1 MPELMIEKELV
12 AKLGFWVKQLE
23 VSNKWFLVYDTQ
35 MKRNNFD
42 SETTKKRASEK
53 RDVREQEATTAINR
67 INEILPIINQQYNE
81 STEKA

>member
-23 VSNKWFLVYDTQ
+23 VSNKWYIVYDTQ

-53 RDVREQEATTAINR
+53 RDVREQEATTALNR
-67 INEILPIINQQYNE
+67 INEILPIINQQYKN
-81 STEKA
+81 STE

>member
-53 RDVREQEATTAINR
+53 RDLREQEAITALNR
-67 INEILPIINQQYNE
+67 INEILPIINKQYNE
-81 STEKA
+81 NTTEV